1 MLIVCALV
9 SIGLAMAHFVTKDY
23 RRRMAI
29 RDDILAQG
37 ARYADVSEENS
48 ITVLFNGPVTSRE
61 IEKYRRIGRVEFK
74 GTRIES
80 ALLKNL
86 TGLEHIE
93 SLMFTRC
100 SIDGPDQLAPL
111 SEMRDVREVLFWN
124 TPVTDA
130 AIDPIAKTPG
140 MEVAVFWN
148 TSVTQAGADRLRAL
162 RPSVTVR
169 LLP

>member
-1 MLIVCALV
+1 MFAGCAVV
-9 SIGLAMAHFVTKDY
+9 SVGLAVAHVATKDY
-23 RRRMAI
+23 RRRLAI

-37 ARYADVSEENS
+37 AQYANVSADES
-48 ITVLFNGPVTSRE
+48 ITVLFTGSLASRE
-61 IEKYRRIGRVEFK
+61 IEKYRRIGRIEFK
-74 GTRIES
+74 GARIDSES
-80 ALLKNL
+80 LKNL

-93 SLMFTRC
+93 TLLFTLC

-111 SEMRDVREVLFWN
+111 CEMRDVRSVLFLN

-140 MEVAVFWN
+140 MHGVLFKN

-162 RPSVTVR
+162 RPGVTVR